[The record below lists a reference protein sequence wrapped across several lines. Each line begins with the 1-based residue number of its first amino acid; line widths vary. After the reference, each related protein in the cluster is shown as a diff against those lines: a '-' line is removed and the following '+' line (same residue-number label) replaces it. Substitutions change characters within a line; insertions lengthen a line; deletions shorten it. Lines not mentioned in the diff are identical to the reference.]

1 MNDVNIVLD
10 CLQDIIQEVR
20 KGTEKY
26 RYEMLTTLTSAV
38 LKNRG
43 ELGKRGWNVMLKT
56 LQEIYPEIKVFD
68 KLYEIVDKH
77 YGNE

>member
-38 LKNRG
+38 LKRKG
-43 ELGKRGWNVMLKT
+43 ELDKRSWKVMLTT
-56 LQEIYPEIKVFD
+56 LQEIYPEIKVER
-68 KLYEIVDKH
+68 LAEIVDKH
-77 YGNE
+77 YGEE

>member
-1 MNDVNIVLD
+1 MNDVNIMLD

-38 LKNRG
+38 LKRKG
-43 ELGKRGWNVMLKT
+43 ELDKRGWRVMLTT
-56 LQEIYPEIKVFD
+56 LQEFYPEIKVER
-68 KLYEIVDKH
+68 LAEIVDKH
-77 YGNE
+77 YGEE

>member
-38 LKNRG
+38 LKRKG
-43 ELGKRGWNVMLKT
+43 ELDKRSWRVMLTT
-56 LQEIYPEIKVFD
+56 LQEIYPEIKVER
-68 KLYEIVDKH
+68 LAEIVDKH